1 MFHEIISH
9 ENPVTFIP
17 RRTTRISQTIFNRK
31 KLYEICDQKLIGD
44 TFGVLETKSLNA
56 ASHTVRREDLKIIRA
71 VSTILFCLLHRV
83 RDDEDAVISNKIFLP
98 GCVADRI
105 EDLDKTAHLGDVV
118 LAEGHLLLKALD
130 FVVSGSALGHKL
142 LVLVAFVFQPGK
154 SRQMES
160 IQTML

>member
-17 RRTTRISQTIFNRK
+17 RRTTRIPQTIFNPK
-31 KLYEICDQKLIGD
+31 KLYEIRDQKLIGD
-44 TFGVLETKSLNA
+44 LFGVLETKSLNP
-56 ASHTVRREDLKIIRA
+56 ASHTVQREDLKIIRA
-71 VSTILFCLLHRV
+71 FSNILFCLLHRV
-83 RDDEDAVISNKIFLP
+83 RNHEDAVVNNKIFLP

-130 FVVSGSALGHKL
+130 LVVSSSAL
-142 LVLVAFVFQPGK
+142 
-154 SRQMES
+154 
-160 IQTML
+160 